1 VHEYYGPAI
10 SDPIPYP
17 QIDIHGQTGLL
28 TLESRE
34 FPDSGRGDFR
44 QPAIHL
50 RTKDGCTVSEFS
62 YISHE
67 IIEGKHPGEGLP
79 TTHGKAGDVTSL
91 KVYLKD
97 EVNDIEV
104 TLNYAVFHKLDA
116 ITRSFELVNKGKEEI
131 VIERAESFSVDLPRA
146 ESDWEMVGLHGD
158 WAREGR
164 KFRRKIDWGTQ
175 GYVLLHI

>member
-1 VHEYYGPAI
+1 
-10 SDPIPYP
+10 
-17 QIDIHGQTGLL
+17 
-28 TLESRE
+28 
-34 FPDSGRGDFR
+34 
-44 QPAIHL
+44 
-50 RTKDGCTVSEFS
+50 VS
-62 YISHE
+62 YE

-104 TLNYAVFHKLDA
+104 TLHYAVFHKLDA

-131 VIERAESFSVDLPRA
+131 VVERAESFCVDLPRA

-175 GYVLLHI
+175 GYVLLHSQAVDMWADGQIPQYDGILFPLAQPLCRTPGRYHR